1 MTKTVNRK
9 TFTRSKADKWIIR
22 LRKRVQEVKV
32 VNAPYI
38 SIPLDKPEN
47 FVDPDGNSYPYTAND
62 ASVAD
67 LDGDGEYEIILRWDA
82 NGKDNSHKGITG
94 ECLLDAY
101 KLDGTKLWRINLGRN
116 IRSGS
121 HYTQFMVYDFNN
133 DGKAELVCKTADAT
147 VDGKGNVTVTRTQI
161 TEIRTVSFLQDLNI

>member
-1 MTKTVNRK
+1 MT
-9 TFTRSKADKWIIR
+9 
-22 LRKRVQEVKV
+22 L
-32 VNAPYI
+32 YI
-38 SIPLDKPEN
+38 IPLDKPEN

-121 HYTQFMVYDFNN
+121 HYTQFMVYDFNS
-133 DGKAELVCKTADAT
+133 
-147 VDGKGNVTVTRTQI
+147 R
-161 TEIRTVSFLQDLNI
+161 